1 VTTESI
7 LAALGIYAGTFA
19 IAAMSSLV
27 PIVLVEV
34 FLIAVAGSASAPLLV
49 ACAAAGNLVGKL
61 PIYAAARAAGTLRV
75 SQRLRVWIERWSDT
89 PRLVL
94 AASAVF
100 GLPPFSIMATAA
112 GVLAIRTRAFCAIVF
127 CGRALRFAIVLAIAL
142 H

>member
-1 VTTESI
+1 MTTESI
-7 LAALGIYAGTFA
+7 IAALGIYAGTFA
-19 IAAMSSLV
+19 IAAISSLV

-34 FLIAVAGSASAPLLV
+34 FLIAVASSASAPLLV
-49 ACAAAGNLVGKL
+49 VCAAAGNLVGKL
-61 PIYAAARAAGTLRV
+61 PIYGAARAAGTLRV
-75 SQRLRVWIERWSDT
+75 SQRLRAWIERWSNT

-127 CGRALRFAIVLAIAL
+127 CGRALRFAIVLAIAA